1 MRIDRVVSSTR
12 SDWAWALLTL
22 LALPIAFLGAFVVA
36 IAVVSRS
43 LVPNVA
49 EGLRLDLA
57 LWLLCFGALGM
68 LGVIVAARLA
78 YRRWLPVRAE
88 HVAVAVLGIVLAI
101 AVELTL
107 HEWAEASLGYYDW
120 DFIGWTAGLSFSLV
134 VLAIAVF
141 GRAIAPAGSGAPAR
155 VGTRLGV
162 VLVLFIILSN
172 MPALGDGIGP
182 NSWPLAI
189 SIGLAGVYA
198 IAAAAA
204 AIGWSSRPS
213 R

>member
-1 MRIDRVVSSTR
+1 MRTDRAVSSTR
-12 SDWAWALLTL
+12 TDWAWALLTI
-22 LALPIAFLGAFVVA
+22 LALPLAFLGAFVVA

-57 LWLLCFGALGM
+57 LWLLCFGALGL
-68 LGVIVAARLA
+68 LGVLVAARLA
-78 YRRWLPVRAE
+78 FRRWLSVRAQ
-88 HVAVAVLGIVLAI
+88 HVAVAAFGIVLAI

-107 HEWAEASLGYYDW
+107 HEWAEASIGYYDS

-141 GRAIAPAGSGAPAR
+141 GQAIAPAGFGVPAR
-155 VGTRLGV
+155 LGTRLGV

-172 MPALGDGIGP
+172 VPGLGDGIGP

-198 IAAAAA
+198 IAAAA
-204 AIGWSSRPS
+204 IVSSSRPS